1 MKYLTLIGC
10 MIILSELNAQPSV
23 WPPTP
28 DKLYGDLFSTVQ
40 LAKIYP
46 DSKTFAD
53 AVPRRKVADIMY
65 DYGLQ
70 KGSGMNLKQFVEA
83 NFDFPVA
90 PQLNYIRPEPSA
102 TAHINN
108 LWGTLTRNADQSV
121 PGSSLL
127 PLPAPYVVP
136 GGRFQEIY
144 YWDSYFTM
152 LGLAESGQM
161 QMIQNMV
168 DNFTYLINTY
178 GHIPN
183 GNRTYYLSRS
193 QPPFYALMIQ
203 LLAGLKGKQ
212 IYAKYLPALQKEY
225 DYWMQGSAK
234 VPKGSTQLRVVRLKD
249 GSLLNRYWDE
259 EAAPRQ
265 ESYDKDVELAQREA
279 DELAM
284 RIRVGSPELLKKIL
298 EDEKRK
304 VYQHLRAG
312 ACSGWDFS
320 SRWLADQSSLH
331 LIMTADIVPVDL
343 NCLMVQL
350 EQTLAMA
357 YAASGNQKA
366 RLQFEKLAAAR
377 KKVILKKCYDSKSGY
392 FYDFVTDGEI
402 QVPIVTAAG
411 MFPLFIKIATPAQAQ
426 ASIQTLK
433 KELLK
438 PGGIVT
444 TTNHSGQQWDAPNGW
459 APLQWICAKGLIN
472 YQQKELAIDIC
483 SRWTKLNEQVYAN
496 TGKMMEKYNVEDLSQ
511 LAGGGEYPSQDGF
524 GWTNGVYLAMKK
536 LLSK

>member
-1 MKYLTLIGC
+1 M
-10 MIILSELNAQPSV
+10 ILSELNAQPSG
-23 WPPTP
+23 WPPSP
-28 DKLYGDLFSTVQ
+28 DQLYGDLFSSVQ
-40 LAKIYP
+40 LAKIFP

-53 AVPRRKVADIMY
+53 AIPKRKVADIMY

-70 KGSGMNLKQFVEA
+70 KGPGMNLKQFVEA

-90 PQLNYIRPEPSA
+90 PQLNYIRPESSA
-102 TAHINN
+102 AAHINN
-108 LWGTLTRNADQSV
+108 LWGTLTRNEVQTA

-127 PLPAPYVVP
+127 SLPAPYVVP
-136 GGRFQEIY
+136 GGRFQEVY

-152 LGLAESGQM
+152 LGLAESGQIEL
-161 QMIQNMV
+161 IQNMV
-168 DNFTYLINTY
+168 DNFTHLIHTY

-183 GNRTYYLSRS
+183 GNRSYYLSRS

-212 IYAKYLPALQKEY
+212 IYAQYLPALQKEY

-234 VPKGSTQLRVVRLKD
+234 VPKGAAQLRVVRLND

-259 EAAPRQ
+259 VAAPRP

-284 RIRVGSPELLKKIL
+284 RIRVGSPELLQKIL
-298 EDEKRK
+298 NDEKLK
-304 VYQHLRAG
+304 VYRHLRAG

-343 NCLMVQL
+343 NCLMLQL
-350 EQTLAMA
+350 EQTLSMA
-357 YAASGNQKA
+357 YAVKGNQKA
-366 RLQFEKLAAAR
+366 RLRYEKLAAAR
-377 KKVILKKCYDSKSGY
+377 RKCILKKCYNARSGY
-392 FYDFVTDGEI
+392 FYDFLFDGEI
-402 QVPIVTAAG
+402 QVPIVTPAG
-411 MFPLFIKIATPAQAQ
+411 MFPLFCKIASPVQAQ

-444 TTNHSGQQWDAPNGW
+444 TNNHSGQQWDAPNGW
-459 APLQWICAKGLIN
+459 APLQWICVKGLLN
-472 YQQKELAIDIC
+472 YQQKELAMDIC
-483 SRWTKLNEQVYAN
+483 RRWTALNEQVYAN

-524 GWTNGVYLAMKK
+524 GWTNGVYLAMRK
-536 LLSK
+536 LLSR